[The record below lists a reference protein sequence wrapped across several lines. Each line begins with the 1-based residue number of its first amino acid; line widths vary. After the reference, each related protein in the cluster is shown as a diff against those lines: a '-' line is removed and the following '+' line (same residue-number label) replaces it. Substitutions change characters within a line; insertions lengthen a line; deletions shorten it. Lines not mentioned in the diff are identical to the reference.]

1 MNRDQSPPRPVPY
14 RWLIFALLAAGYLL
28 VYFHRLSPA
37 VVAVDM
43 MRDLSAG
50 GALMGLLGSA
60 YFYPYALMQLPA
72 GLLSD
77 SWGPRKTI
85 TVSFVLA
92 GGASIFFG
100 LAPTASWAIVARVLV
115 GLGVSM
121 LFVPAMKALTS
132 WFKRSEFA
140 MMAGVLMAM
149 GGLGVLTAA
158 APLAYASAVLGWRGS
173 FVAIGVVTLVL
184 AAALWFLV
192 RNKPED
198 LGFPPVEEPLSKSG
212 AGEAISLKSGITLVL
227 RRRAFWPVAA
237 WLFFTAGI
245 FFTFGGLWGGPYLMH
260 VFGLTKAQAGRILS
274 MQALA
279 MIVGSPLF
287 SYLSDR
293 VHSRKKLLVADS
305 LALIVVVAPLAFFPG
320 ALTPF
325 WLHVHCFLF
334 GLTSSAIIPIGFTTA
349 KELFPTS
356 MAGTSVG
363 LVNFFP
369 FLGGALLQ
377 PLVGWMLQARGPAG
391 GPFSAEAY
399 GWAFWP
405 IFVSSLLA
413 LGAALLAT
421 ETFGGFDYREGR
433 FSKTK

>member
-1 MNRDQSPPRPVPY
+1 MNRDSTAPRPVPY
-14 RWLIFALLAAGYLL
+14 RWLVFSLLAAGYLL
-28 VYFHRLSPA
+28 VYFHRLAPA

-43 MRDLSAG
+43 MRDLTAG

-85 TVSFVLA
+85 TASFILA
-92 GGASIFFG
+92 GGASLLFG
-100 LAPTASWAIVARVLV
+100 LATTATLAIVARVLV

-121 LFVPAMKALTS
+121 LFVPAMKALTC

-140 MMAGVLMAM
+140 FMAGVLMAV

-158 APLAYASAVLGWRGS
+158 SPLAYMSSILGWRGS
-173 FVAIGVVTLVL
+173 FVVIGVVTLVL
-184 AAALWFLV
+184 AAAMWLLV
-192 RNKPED
+192 RNRPEE
-198 LGFPPVEEPLSKSG
+198 LGFPPVEEPAAASG
-212 AGEAISLKSGITLVL
+212 SARVIPLKEGVKMALG
-227 RRRAFWPVAA
+227 RGAFWPPAI

-260 VFGLTKAQAGRILS
+260 VYGLTKAEAGRILS
-274 MQALA
+274 MQAAA
-279 MIVGSPLF
+279 MIVGSPFL

-293 VHSRKKLLVADS
+293 VHSRKKVMLVTS
-305 LALIVVVAPLAFFPG
+305 LSLIAITAPLSFFPD
-320 ALTPF
+320 AMSTPV
-325 WLHVHCFLF
+325 LYLYCFLF
-334 GLTSSAIIPIGFTTA
+334 SLTCSAIIPLGFTTV

-369 FLGGALLQ
+369 FAGGALLQ
-377 PLVGWMLQARGPAG
+377 PLVGWLLQVHGPAG

-399 GWAFWP
+399 GRAFIP
-405 IFVSSLLA
+405 IFVSSILA
-413 LGAALLAT
+413 LGAAMAAT
-421 ETFGGFDYREGR
+421 ETFGGVD
-433 FSKTK
+433 K